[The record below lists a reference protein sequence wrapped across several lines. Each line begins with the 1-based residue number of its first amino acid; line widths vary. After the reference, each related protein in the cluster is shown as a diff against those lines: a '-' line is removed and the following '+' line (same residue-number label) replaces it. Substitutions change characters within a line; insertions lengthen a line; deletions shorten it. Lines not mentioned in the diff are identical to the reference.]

1 MTYMRF
7 TVCCRRSVIES
18 VDLGG
23 RRIIKKNYSKVE
35 VTLPSESSVAYKFG
49 MSYLPTDFAA
59 IVTFRVRPGSKN
71 IILKGIYNH
80 NEDLQNYEMASG
92 DSVTVL
98 ITKADGFRYQILN
111 HSS

>member
-1 MTYMRF
+1 MK
-7 TVCCRRSVIES
+7 SAQPPWHKDPS
-18 VDLGG
+18 AGG
-23 RRIIKKNYSKVE
+23 NIWAGAGSR
-35 VTLPSESSVAYKFG
+35 KFG

>member
-1 MTYMRF
+1 
-7 TVCCRRSVIES
+7 
-18 VDLGG
+18 
-23 RRIIKKNYSKVE
+23 IILMYYNEPNYSKVE